1 MRPVA
6 LRLPVLVLGL
16 RRALLAATLAALAAC
31 GPAEPQPVARGL
43 LDEAPWLREW
53 LENPADVVQRV
64 SFREPP
70 ASEPYRSVLETGADL
85 ATRAFG
91 REIAGRSQPF
101 DDALWRR
108 TCDAFARARGAR
120 RLRFGFAT
128 VGWDVVVVRKGE
140 GVILFM
146 KDPASTAVRVVAASD
161 LQLEAELPADVAE
174 ALTAAWR
181 AVPQAG

>member
-1 MRPVA
+1 MGPVA
-6 LRLPVLVLGL
+6 LRLSVLARVPRRRFLVVALG
-16 RRALLAATLAALAAC
+16 ALAAC
-31 GPAEPQPVARGL
+31 DRSAPEPVARGL

-85 ATRAFG
+85 ASRAFG
-91 REIAGRSQPF
+91 REIVARSQPF

-128 VGWDVVVVRKGE
+128 VGWDAVVARRGE

-161 LQLEAELPADVAE
+161 LQFEADLTADDAA
-174 ALTAAWR
+174 ALTSAWR
-181 AVPQAG
+181 AVPQAN